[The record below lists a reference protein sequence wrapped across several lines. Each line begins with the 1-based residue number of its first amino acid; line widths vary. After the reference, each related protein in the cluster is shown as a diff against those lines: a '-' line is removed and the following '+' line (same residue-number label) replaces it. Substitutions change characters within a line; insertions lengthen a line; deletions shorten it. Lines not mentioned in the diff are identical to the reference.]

1 MNTSEESQKT
11 DFTRFSRLVLDN
23 NYAHLSLRLHED
35 LRAVFLLLIDECI
48 Y

>member
-1 MNTSEESQKT
+1 MNIAQQNQKT

-23 NYAHLSLRLHED
+23 NYAHFSLRLHED
-35 LRAVFLLLIDECI
+35 LRAVFILLIDECI